1 MGGLED
7 GRETRN
13 GIINNDLDG
22 EMIKGGSDTKVFK
35 EFTMS
40 RLLRARDQSIHV
52 RIRVKVQ
59 VLVLVRLFDYSI
71 VLLFGLFVFINDDE
85 MGSSQATRITLSRGL
100 TPNRGFGKLVT

>member
-1 MGGLED
+1 MGGWVRR
-7 GRETRN
+7 RE
-13 GIINNDLDG
+13 GDEKWKINNDLDG

-71 VLLFGLFVFINDDE
+71 VLLFYCSVCSFV
-85 MGSSQATRITLSRGL
+85 RIHQR
-100 TPNRGFGKLVT
+100 